1 MGGRRSAAAC
11 VGAAALVLLAG
22 CMPPASTSAPLP
34 TDGSFVGVSDA
45 DWQDGAMADASI
57 RLGAT
62 MVSLGAGQDIVVSPA
77 SLQLLMSVLRE
88 GSTGSTETQLN
99 DVLGLPEEGSQAVAD
114 LRALLA
120 EYDGDVAA
128 ITAEQPPESPVLH
141 VAEALFVQPDGPVQQ
156 EFLARAASFHRAEVV
171 ETDFLSGTG
180 KAALDGWVAEQ
191 TGGLVAAAPV
201 EPPEGTRLVL
211 LDAALFGATWLHP
224 FPVEGTADRPFTV
237 PDGTQVPVRTMSQ
250 NLSTAYVAGEGW
262 QAVELPYTEGF
273 VMRLALTD
281 NGRSPDWSSVAGA
294 LSDAP
299 ETSVH
304 VELPSWRTDTAVGL
318 MPTLQGLGVRAITRP
333 GHLERLYDGAVVTDV
348 AQVVSITVGEAGT
361 ADGAAAV
368 AGEAAPDPTATML
381 FNRAFDYQV
390 VHDATGL
397 VLFAGRLVDPR

>member
-1 MGGRRSAAAC
+1 MGGRRAAAAC
-11 VGAAALVLLAG
+11 VAVAALVLLAG
-22 CMPPASTSAPLP
+22 CMPPATTSAPLP
-34 TDGSFVGVSDA
+34 TDGSFVGVADA
-45 DWQDGAMADASI
+45 EWQDGVMADASI

-62 MVSLGAGQDIVVSPA
+62 MVSLGAGQDVVVSPA
-77 SLQLLMSVLRE
+77 GLQLLMSVVRE
-88 GSTGSTETQLN
+88 GATGSTETQLD

-128 ITAEQPPESPVLH
+128 ITAEQPPATPVLH
-141 VAEALFVQPDGPVQQ
+141 AAEAIFVQPDGAVKQ

-171 ETDFLSGTG
+171 ETDFAAGTG

-191 TGGLVAAAPV
+191 TGGLLAAAPV

-211 LDAALFGATWLHP
+211 LDAVAFGATWLHP
-224 FPVEGTADRPFTV
+224 FPLEGTADRPFTV
-237 PDGTQVPVRTMSQ
+237 PDGTQVPVRTMAQ

-281 NGRSPDWSSVAGA
+281 NGRSPDWSSVADA

-299 ETSVH
+299 ETAVR

-333 GHLERLYDGAVVTDV
+333 GHLERFYDGAVVTDV
-348 AQVVSITVGEAGT
+348 AQVVSLAVGEAGT
-361 ADGAAAV
+361 VAGVAAAP
-368 AGEAAPDPTATML
+368 GDAAPEPAATML
-381 FNRAFDYQV
+381 FNRAFEYQV

-397 VLFAGRLVDPR
+397 VVFAGRLVDPR